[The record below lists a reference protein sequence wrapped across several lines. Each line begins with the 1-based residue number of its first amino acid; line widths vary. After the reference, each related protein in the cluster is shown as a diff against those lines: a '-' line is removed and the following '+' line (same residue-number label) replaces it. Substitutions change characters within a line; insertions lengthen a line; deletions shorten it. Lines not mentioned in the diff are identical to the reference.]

1 MWSAAF
7 KVVAELCLRRIEG
20 CSSSVALIKAR
31 SLQQRK
37 NMITWGPYRRAV
49 GSNYG
54 P

>member
-7 KVVAELCLRRIEG
+7 KVVAELCLHRIEG

-37 NMITWGPYRRAV
+37 NYDYLGALSPGGRK
-49 GSNYG
+49 
-54 P
+54 